1 MYLFTDLSV
10 YPSIRLFD
18 STSVYMDLSM
28 YRSMYL
34 SRSSARSQCCSYFL
48 LQVYEKAKAF
58 TAVGAGLTLAPNGLS
73 VIDSL
78 GLYDK
83 VRRI

>member
-1 MYLFTDLSV
+1 MLL
-10 YPSIRLFD
+10 L
-18 STSVYMDLSM
+18 
-28 YRSMYL
+28 
-34 SRSSARSQCCSYFL
+34 FL

-58 TAVGAGLTLAPNGLS
+58 TAVGAGITLAPNGLS

-83 VRRI
+83 VRNIYTRMAPDSLPSRLC